1 MYSET
6 ILEHFRNPRHL
17 GELSD
22 IRGTYCA
29 IGTTRQKE
37 ESFLLELRVLFWLK
51 LPYYIVWL
59 ELGGPFVRL
68 VYR

>member
-22 IRGTYCA
+22 IRGLTA
-29 IGTTRQKE
+29 QSEPLAQKE

-51 LPYYIVWL
+51 LPYNIL
-59 ELGGPFVRL
+59 LGWN
-68 VYR
+68 